1 MEVAF
6 IFFGLIRAY
15 PSFPCVV
22 LFPKK
27 TMFALDFNP
36 INFYPWKDA
45 FPPQPLVGP
54 LLEVLRH
61 SWRETLCGLRC
72 KSSLEISCGDVH
84 DRGVPCPLS
93 SPEKWTRTSRP
104 WCSPLQR
111 ELEPLADFP
120 SWCWRMSS
128 SSPNAPEDLMMGR
141 CLLPVIVANP
151 PSRFMKR
158 TIFVVMNRTIDI
170 YTCYST
176 WPEVREILVY
186 TSACQDTGNWG
197 TESRKG
203 LQALVLRIQKN
214 QQDIQVPCHAFATAT
229 LAYLVTTKTNEVNID
244 VT

>member
-1 MEVAF
+1 MTSH
-6 IFFGLIRAY
+6 LN
-15 PSFPCVV
+15 
-22 LFPKK
+22 L
-27 TMFALDFNP
+27 
-36 INFYPWKDA
+36 
-45 FPPQPLVGP
+45 LVGL
-54 LLEVLRH
+54 LLEVPRH

-93 SPEKWTRTSRP
+93 SPEKWTCTSSP

-120 SWCWRMSS
+120 SWCRRMSS
-128 SSPNAPEDLMMGR
+128 SSPNVPEDLMMGR

-151 PSRFMKR
+151 PSGFMKR
-158 TIFVVMNRTIDI
+158 TIFVVMNRAIDI

-203 LQALVLRIQKN
+203 LQALVLKIQKN
-214 QQDIQVPCHAFATAT
+214 QQDIQVPCRAFATAHIC
-229 LAYLVTTKTNEVNID
+229 LFSYNKNQRGKQRCNLV
-244 VT
+244 